1 MDERRV
7 PVLIGAAQYTH
18 HPDTA
23 GECPEPLA
31 MMEAVARAAC
41 EDSGSARVLPAI
53 DSVQVVN
60 IFCWTYADP
69 PGMLAA
75 RLGIDPRHRLY
86 TAIGGNTPQWL
97 VNGAA
102 EAIARGEVGV
112 ALLAGAEAMR
122 TLRSYR
128 SRGAMPPW
136 TVTEGRPQMA
146 GDLRPGVNDLEARH
160 GMRLPVE
167 VYPLFENALRAR
179 AGESIEEHQRKV
191 GELMARFTRVAAKN
205 PYAWFREERT
215 AGELI
220 TVGPDNR
227 MVGFPYPKRL
237 NAIIEVDQAAAVV
250 MTSLARARELGVPR
264 DRIVFLW
271 GGADATDIWHV
282 SERLNYVESP
292 AIRAAGRAALAQAGL
307 HIDDIAYLDLYSCFP
322 SAVQIGRDALGI
334 APDDPRDLTVTGGLP
349 YHGGPGNN
357 YSMHAIA
364 TMVSILRRD
373 PAAKAL
379 VTALGWFI
387 TKHSAGVYGGTPPP
401 RQWSRDPRCY
411 DDAADAVRAPRL
423 VAGAEGAA
431 AIETYTVV
439 HSRDGAPERGIIIG
453 RLDDG
458 RRFVAN
464 TPAGDR
470 AALEALERE
479 EGVGRRGR
487 VRHDPATNTNVFELA

>member
-18 HPDTA
+18 HPDRA
-23 GECPEPLA
+23 DECPEPLA

-41 EDSGSARVLPAI
+41 QDAGSDRVLPAV

-75 RLGIDPRHRLY
+75 RLGIAPRHRLY

-102 EAIARGEVGV
+102 DAIARGEIEV

-128 SRGAMPPW
+128 SRNAMPPW
-136 TVTEGRPQMA
+136 TVTEGRPQMT
-146 GDLRPGVNDLEARH
+146 GDLRPGVNDLEVRH

-191 GELMARFTRVAAKN
+191 GALMARFTRVAAKN
-205 PYAWFREERT
+205 PYAWFREER
-215 AGELI
+215 APEDLI
-220 TVGPDNR
+220 TVSSDNR

-250 MTSLARARELGVPR
+250 MTSLARAKELGVPS
-264 DRIVFLW
+264 DRMVFLW

-282 SERLNYVESP
+282 SERLDYVESP
-292 AIRAAGRAALAQAGL
+292 AIRAAGRAALAQAGVSV
-307 HIDDIAYLDLYSCFP
+307 DDIAYIDLYSCFP

-334 APDDPRDLTVTGGLP
+334 TPDDPRNLTVTGGLP

-364 TMVSILRRD
+364 TMVNLLRAD
-373 PAAKAL
+373 PAAKGL

-387 TKHSAGVYGGTPPP
+387 TKHSVGVYSGSPPP
-401 RQWSRDPRCY
+401 REWSREPRCY
-411 DDAADAVRAPRL
+411 DDAADIARAPRI
-423 VAGAEGAA
+423 VAEPEGPAT
-431 AIETYTVV
+431 IETYTVV
-439 HSRDGAPERGIIIG
+439 HGRDGAPERGIVIG

-458 RRFVAN
+458 RRFLAN

-470 AALEALERE
+470 GTLEALERE

-487 VRHDPATNTNVFELA
+487 VRHDPSTNTNVFELT

>member
-18 HPDTA
+18 HPDRA
-23 GECPEPLA
+23 DECPEPLA
-31 MMEAVARAAC
+31 LLERVARAAC
-41 EDSGSARVLPAI
+41 EDTGSARALEAV

-69 PGMLAA
+69 PGMLAV
-75 RLGIDPRHRLY
+75 RLGIEPKHRLY

-102 EAIARGEVGV
+102 DAIARGEIEV

-128 SRGAMPPW
+128 ARGAMPPW
-136 TVTEGRPQMA
+136 TVTEGRPQMV

-160 GMRLPVE
+160 GLRLPVE

-179 AGESIEEHQRKV
+179 AGETIDAHQRKV
-191 GELMARFTRVAAKN
+191 GELMARFTRVAARN
-205 PYAWFREERT
+205 PYAWFRQERT
-215 AGELI
+215 AEELI
-220 TVGPDNR
+220 TVSPDNR

-250 MTSLARARELGVPR
+250 VTSLARARELGVPS

-271 GGADATDIWHV
+271 GGADAADVWHV
-282 SERLNYVESP
+282 SERLSYDRSP
-292 AIRAAGRAALAQAGL
+292 AIEAAGRAALAQAGVD
-307 HIDDIAYLDLYSCFP
+307 IDDVAYIDLYSCFP

-364 TMVSILRRD
+364 TMVGLLRRD
-373 PAAKAL
+373 PAAKGL

-387 TKHSAGVYGGTPPP
+387 TKHSVGVYAGTPPP
-401 RQWSRDPRCY
+401 REWSREARCY
-411 DDAADAVRAPRL
+411 DEQADAARAPRV
-423 VAGAEGAA
+423 VAEAEGLAT
-431 AIETYTVV
+431 IETYTVV
-439 HSRDGAPERGIIIG
+439 HGRDGAPQRGIVIG

-458 RRFVAN
+458 RRFLAN

-470 AALEALERE
+470 ATFEALERQ

-487 VRHDPATNTNVFELA
+487 VRHDAATHTNVFELV

>member
-1 MDERRV
+1 MDERRL

-18 HPDTA
+18 HPDA
-23 GECPEPLA
+23 ASECPEPLA
-31 MMEAVARAAC
+31 MMEQVARAAC
-41 EDSGSARVLPAI
+41 ADAGSSRILQAI

-75 RLGIDPRHRLY
+75 RLGIEPRHRLY

-102 EAIARGEVGV
+102 DAIARGEIDV
-112 ALLAGAEAMR
+112 ALLVGAEAMR

-136 TVTEGRPQMA
+136 TVSEGRPQMV

-179 AGESIEEHQRKV
+179 AGESIAEHQRKV
-191 GELMARFTRVAAKN
+191 GALMARFTRVAARN
-205 PYAWFREERT
+205 PHAWFREERT
-215 AGELI
+215 PEELI

-250 MTSLARARELGVPR
+250 MTSLARAKDLGVPQ
-264 DRIVFLW
+264 DRMVFLW
-271 GGADATDIWHV
+271 GGADATDIWYV

-292 AIRAAGRAALAQAGL
+292 AIRAAGRAALGQAGVQ
-307 HIDDIAYLDLYSCFP
+307 IDDVAYIDLYSCFP

-364 TMVSILRRD
+364 TMVDLLRRD
-373 PAAKAL
+373 PTAKGL

-387 TKHSAGVYGGTPPP
+387 TKHSVGVYSGSPPG
-401 RQWSRDPRCY
+401 REWSRDVRCY
-411 DDAADAVRAPRL
+411 DEAQDIARAPQV
-423 VAGAEGAA
+423 VAEADGAA
-431 AIETYTVV
+431 SIETYTVV
-439 HSRDGAPERGIIIG
+439 HGRDGAPERGIVIG

-458 RRFVAN
+458 RRFLAN
-464 TPAGDR
+464 IPADDR
-470 AALEALERE
+470 AALDALERE

-487 VRHDPATNTNVFELA
+487 VRHDPSTNTNVFQLA

>member
-1 MDERRV
+1 MDERRL

-18 HPDTA
+18 HPDA
-23 GECPEPLA
+23 ASECPEPLA
-31 MMEAVARAAC
+31 MMEQVARAAC
-41 EDSGSARVLPAI
+41 ADAGSSRILQAI

-75 RLGIDPRHRLY
+75 RLGIEPRHRLY

-102 EAIARGEVGV
+102 DAIARGEIDV
-112 ALLAGAEAMR
+112 ALLVGAEAMR

-136 TVTEGRPQMA
+136 TVSEGRPQMV

-179 AGESIEEHQRKV
+179 AGESIAEHQRKV
-191 GELMARFTRVAAKN
+191 GALMARFTRVAARN
-205 PYAWFREERT
+205 PHAWFREERT
-215 AGELI
+215 PEELI

-250 MTSLARARELGVPR
+250 MTSLARAKDLGVPQ
-264 DRIVFLW
+264 DRMVFLW
-271 GGADATDIWHV
+271 GGADATDIWYV

-292 AIRAAGRAALAQAGL
+292 AIRAAGRAALGQAGVQ
-307 HIDDIAYLDLYSCFP
+307 IDDVAYIDLYSCFP

-364 TMVSILRRD
+364 TMVDLLRRD
-373 PAAKAL
+373 PTAKGL

-387 TKHSAGVYGGTPPP
+387 TKHSVGVYSGSPPG
-401 RQWSRDPRCY
+401 REWSRDVRCY
-411 DDAADAVRAPRL
+411 DEAQDIARAPQV
-423 VAGAEGAA
+423 VAEADGAA
-431 AIETYTVV
+431 SIETYTVV
-439 HSRDGAPERGIIIG
+439 HGRDGAPERGIVIG

-458 RRFVAN
+458 RRFLAN
-464 TPAGDR
+464 IPADDR
-470 AALEALERE
+470 AALDALERE

-487 VRHDPATNTNVFELA
+487 VRHDPSTNTNAFQLA

>member
-18 HPDTA
+18 HPDA
-23 GECPEPLA
+23 ASECPEPLA
-31 MMEAVARAAC
+31 MMEQVARAAC
-41 EDSGSARVLPAI
+41 ADTGSSRVFQAI
-53 DSVQVVN
+53 DSVHVVN

-75 RLGIDPRHRLY
+75 RLGIEPRHRLY

-102 EAIARGEVGV
+102 DAIARGEIEV

-136 TVTEGRPQMA
+136 TVSEGRPQMV

-167 VYPLFENALRAR
+167 VYPLFENALRAH
-179 AGESIEEHQRKV
+179 AGESIAEHQRKV
-191 GELMARFTRVAAKN
+191 GALMARFTRVAAKN
-205 PYAWFREERT
+205 PHAWFREERT
-215 AGELI
+215 PEELI
-220 TVGPDNR
+220 TVTPDNR

-250 MTSLARARELGVPR
+250 MTSLARAKELGVPR
-264 DRIVFLW
+264 DRMVFLW
-271 GGADATDIWHV
+271 GGADATDIWYV
-282 SERLNYVESP
+282 SERLTYVESP
-292 AIRAAGRAALAQAGL
+292 AIRAAGRAALGQAGAQ
-307 HIDDIAYLDLYSCFP
+307 IDDVAYIDLYSCFP

-334 APDDPRDLTVTGGLP
+334 APDDPRALTVTGGLP

-364 TMVSILRRD
+364 TMVDLLRRD
-373 PAAKAL
+373 PTAKGL

-387 TKHSAGVYGGTPPP
+387 TKHSVGVYSGSPPT
-401 RQWSRDPRCY
+401 REWSRDVQCY
-411 DDAADAVRAPRL
+411 DEAPDVARAPQL
-423 VAGAEGAA
+423 LAEADGVAS
-431 AIETYTVV
+431 IETYTVV
-439 HSRDGAPERGIIIG
+439 HGRDGAPERGIVIG
-453 RLDDG
+453 RLDGG
-458 RRFVAN
+458 RRFLAN
-464 TPAGDR
+464 IPAADR
-470 AALEALERE
+470 AALDALERE

-487 VRHDPATNTNVFELA
+487 VRHDPSTNTNVFQLA